1 VSNRQQLSFIDIFAI
16 CIMSGAPR
24 AKEGSGAALA
34 TRFAP
39 THGANYRTPQ
49 PCEIGRSALEAPT
62 PKNANAEAF
71 ASENE

>member
-1 VSNRQQLSFIDIFAI
+1 
-16 CIMSGAPR
+16 MSGAPR

-39 THGANYRTPQ
+39 THGANQKTPR
-49 PCEIGRSALEAPT
+49 PSEIRRSAIEAPT
-62 PKNANAEAF
+62 AKNANAEAF